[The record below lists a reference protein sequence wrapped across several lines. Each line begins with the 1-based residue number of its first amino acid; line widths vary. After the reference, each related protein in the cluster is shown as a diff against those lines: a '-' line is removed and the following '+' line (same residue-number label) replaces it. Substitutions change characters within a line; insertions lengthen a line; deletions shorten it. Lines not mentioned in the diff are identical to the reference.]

1 MAGNVVDNHGGLRSS
16 VVHGRE
22 GMVSFLS
29 GRVPNLQLY
38 GVALHLHG
46 LREKGR
52 YTCVSKGMVPPMV
65 DS

>member
-52 YTCVSKGMVPPMV
+52 
-65 DS
+65 